1 MIFRPF
7 FRFFSFPFAKPKLN
21 FRVEWSVV
29 VRFSIFGTK
38 EKQFLVCAGETTK
51 SFLNQ
56 LILESPVE
64 HRKRVKA
71 PLEGADAFD
80 SKIKLQSDY
89 SLTDWKTFQ
98 KSPLSTSHCNFLRS
112 FGSSENLGK
121 SVPKSGKRTQPEFRF
136 TYSRSSTRTLSHIGQ
151 RTNGSLYV
159 RHGRAE

>member
-1 MIFRPF
+1 MRASFRLVNPAHTDATF
-7 FRFFSFPFAKPKLN
+7 KQKVRYLLPTKITSKYLPEQINRCKFKLFSDFSFPFAKPKLN

-112 FGSSENLGK
+112 FGSSEN
-121 SVPKSGKRTQPEFRF
+121 
-136 TYSRSSTRTLSHIGQ
+136 
-151 RTNGSLYV
+151 
-159 RHGRAE
+159 